1 VVSDALRLFVRPTLR
16 EAPLLLAF
24 EGWNDAG
31 EAASMALRYVA
42 DHLGSAPLAEI
53 DCEEFFDFT
62 VARPQVAIGEDGAR
76 RIDWPHT
83 VFRYGSMDPR
93 RELLLGWGPEPH
105 LRWRRYGEQL
115 LSLLARLGVSRVV
128 LLGAYLADVVYSR
141 PVVVTGSAT
150 DDARLEEHA
159 IGASRYEGPTGIVG
173 VLGEEL
179 RRAGIEFVSLWAGL
193 PHYIGE
199 APNPRGA
206 LALLERLG
214 PMIGLRV
221 DLEPL
226 RAEAAR
232 FEEDVSAMV
241 ASDPELGEYVRQLK
255 RRGFVQ

>member
-1 VVSDALRLFVRPTLR
+1 VSDALRLFVRPTLR
-16 EAPLLLAF
+16 DAPLLLAY

-31 EAASMALRYVA
+31 EAATMAVHYVA
-42 DHLGSAPLAEI
+42 DHLGCAPLAEI
-53 DCEEFFDFT
+53 DAEEFFDFT
-62 VARPQVAIGEDGAR
+62 VARPALAVGDDGSR
-76 RIDWPHT
+76 RIQWPHT
-83 VFRYGSMDPR
+83 HFRYGSMDPR

-105 LRWRRYGEQL
+105 LRWRRYGEA
-115 LSLLARLGVSRVV
+115 LLALLAELGVRRVV
-128 LLGAYLADVVYSR
+128 MLGAYLADVVYSQ
-141 PVVVTGSAT
+141 PVVVTGFAT
-150 DDARLEEHA
+150 DDARLEDHA
-159 IGASRYEGPTGIVG
+159 VAASHYEGPTGILG

-214 PMIGLRV
+214 PLIGLRL

-226 RAEAAR
+226 RADAAR
-232 FEEDVSAMV
+232 FEEKVSEIV
-241 ASDPELGEYVRQLK
+241 AADPALGEYVRQLK

>member
-1 VVSDALRLFVRPTLR
+1 VSDPLRLFVRPTLR

-31 EAASMALRYVA
+31 EAATLAVRYVA
-42 DHLGSAPLAEI
+42 DHLGCAPLAEI

-62 VARPQVAIGEDGAR
+62 VARPQVAVDADGSR
-76 RIDWPHT
+76 RIQWPHT
-83 VFRYGSMDPR
+83 LFRYGSMDPR

-105 LRWRRYGEQL
+105 LRWRRYGEHVL
-115 LSLLARLGVSRVV
+115 ALLAQLGVSRVV
-128 LLGAYLADVVYSR
+128 MLGAYLADVVYSQ
-141 PVVVTGSAT
+141 PVVVSGFAT

-159 IGASRYEGPTGIVG
+159 IGASHYEGPTGIVG

-214 PMIGLRV
+214 PLIGLRL

-232 FEEDVSAMV
+232 FEEKVSAMI
-241 ASDPELGEYVRQLK
+241 AADPALGEYVRQLK